1 MKSKVEKLELQPAKK
16 KIRILVAVEVLIFVL
31 VAGLNLAPFVWGAL
45 TSLKTERD
53 VMAYP
58 PKLFG
63 SVISFEHYKE
73 VFHGTFFTGMLN
85 SIWYSIVCII
95 VGLFF
100 GLLAAYAMKRFRF
113 RGKKA
118 FFIIILSCIPLS
130 SGGAAMVVPNYTLL
144 SSLGMTNQWYTL
156 PLIYM
161 AYHLPITIWILM
173 GGLEAVPVEIDEAAK
188 IDGAGRWYIIFRL
201 VMPLSVPA
209 MASAALF
216 IFLGAWNEFVVSSV
230 LVSSQALYPLQVS
243 IYNYMGFYGIHWGP
257 LTAAATAAVIPTLI
271 VFAFLGKA
279 LVSGLTAGSVK
290 D

>member
-1 MKSKVEKLELQPAKK
+1 MNRRKTKK
-16 KIRILVAVEVLIFVL
+16 RTLLKKACEFILFLLIAV
-31 VAGLNLAPFVWGAL
+31 LNLAPFVWGAL

-58 PKLFG
+58 PRLFG
-63 SVISFEHYKE
+63 SIISFEHYKE
-73 VFHGTFFTGMLN
+73 ISHGTFFTGMIN
-85 SIWYSIVCII
+85 SIWYSIVCIL
-95 VGLFF
+95 VGLLF

-113 RGKKA
+113 IGKKA

-144 SSLGMTNQWYTL
+144 SLLGMTNQWYTL

-173 GGLEAVPVEIDEAAK
+173 GGLEAVPMEIDEAAK

-201 VMPLSVPA
+201 VMPLAIPA

-230 LVSSQALYPLQVS
+230 LVSSQSLYPLQVS

-257 LTAAATAAVIPTLI
+257 LTAAATAAVVPTLI

-279 LVSGLTAGSVK
+279 LVSGLTAGAVK